1 MFTQFYIIIIARR
14 QYCRIFYMIILERE
28 KVYIMAKAKDNRKV
42 VVNNAMAKAEKF
54 SNIESARNAYRD
66 ACEGE
71 TKSARRK
78 AEIAYSVK
86 ANETFKPKYESVSAY
101 FEGEGQDAFYA
112 TSYKQFMSLSDMY
125 EYVWCYDELEL
136 FNSNTASAL
145 VTYCR
150 KDATKVIKAV
160 KDGIISPS
168 DTKEYIREN
177 LKPLFGGKCET
188 VKEGTKASS
197 NAEKDNMKV
206 NWAIVSHFIKKNATK
221 GGDVEKAFNELLKY
235 YENK

>member
-1 MFTQFYIIIIARR
+1 
-14 QYCRIFYMIILERE
+14 
-28 KVYIMAKAKDNRKV
+28 MAKAKDNRKV
-42 VVNNAMAKAEKF
+42 VVSDAMAKAEKF
-54 SNIESARNAYRD
+54 NDMKSARNAFHD

-86 ANETFKPKYESVSAY
+86 ANETFKPEYESISAY

-125 EYVWCYDELEL
+125 EYVWSHDELSM

-160 KDGIISPS
+160 KEGIIAPS
-168 DTKEYIREN
+168 DTKKYIREN
-177 LKPLFGGKCET
+177 LKPLFGGKAET
-188 VKEGTKASS
+188 VKEGTKAKASS
-197 NAEKDNMKV
+197 DAKKDDMKA
-206 NWAIVSHFIKKNATK
+206 NWAILGHFIKKNATK

>member
-1 MFTQFYIIIIARR
+1 
-14 QYCRIFYMIILERE
+14 
-28 KVYIMAKAKDNRKV
+28 MAKAKDNRKV

-54 SNIESARNAYRD
+54 SDMKSARNAYHD
-66 ACEGE
+66 ACEDE

-86 ANETFKPKYESVSAY
+86 ANETFKPEYESVSAY

-125 EYVWCYDELEL
+125 EFVWCYDELES

-160 KDGIISPS
+160 KDGIIAPS

-188 VKEGTKASS
+188 VKDGNKKASS
-197 NAEKDNMKV
+197 NAEKDDMKA
-206 NWAIVSHFIKKNATK
+206 NWAIVAHFIKKNATK

>member
-1 MFTQFYIIIIARR
+1 
-14 QYCRIFYMIILERE
+14 MIILERE
-28 KVYIMAKAKDNRKV
+28 KVYIMSKAKDNRRV

-54 SNIESARNAYRD
+54 SDMKSARNAFHD

-86 ANETFKPKYESVSAY
+86 VNETFKPEYESISAY

-125 EYVWCYDELEL
+125 EFVWCYDELEL

-160 KDGIISPS
+160 KEGLIAPS

-177 LKPLFGGKCET
+177 LKPLFGGKAKT
-188 VKEGTKASS
+188 VKEGTKAKASS
-197 NAEKDNMKV
+197 NAEKDNMKA
-206 NWAIVSHFIKKNATK
+206 NWAILGHFIKKNATK

>member
-1 MFTQFYIIIIARR
+1 MAKWKG
-14 QYCRIFYMIILERE
+14 
-28 KVYIMAKAKDNRKV
+28 KVIVMAKAKDNRKV
-42 VVNNAMAKAEKF
+42 VVSNAKAKAEKF
-54 SNIESARNAYRD
+54 SDMKSARIAYQN

-71 TKSARRK
+71 TKSARKK

-86 ANETFKPKYESVSAY
+86 ANETFKPEYESISAY
-101 FEGEGQDAFYA
+101 FDGEGESAFYA

-125 EYVWCYDELEL
+125 EYVWCYDELEG

-150 KDATKVIKAV
+150 KDAAKVIKAV
-160 KDGIISPS
+160 KEGIIAPS
-168 DTKEYIREN
+168 DTKEYIRDN

-188 VKEGTKASS
+188 VKEGNKKASTD
-197 NAEKDNMKV
+197 AKKDDMKA

>member
-1 MFTQFYIIIIARR
+1 
-14 QYCRIFYMIILERE
+14 
-28 KVYIMAKAKDNRKV
+28 MAKAKDNRKV
-42 VVNNAMAKAEKF
+42 VVSNAKAKAEKF
-54 SNIESARNAYRD
+54 NSIKDAKNAFKD
-66 ACEGE
+66 ACMGE

-78 AEIAYSVK
+78 AEIAYSFK
-86 ANETFKPKYESVSAY
+86 ANETFKPDYESISAY
-101 FEGEGQDAFYA
+101 FKGEGEDAFYA
-112 TSYKQFMSLSDMY
+112 TSYSQFMSLSDQY
-125 EYVWCYDELEL
+125 EYVWCYDELEM

-160 KDGIISPS
+160 KDGIITPS

-177 LKPLFGGKCET
+177 LKPLFGGKAET
-188 VKEGTKASS
+188 VKEGTKAPKATKD
-197 NAEKDNMKV
+197 AEKDNMKA
-206 NWAIVSHFIKKNATK
+206 NWAIVAHFIKKNATK

>member
-1 MFTQFYIIIIARR
+1 
-14 QYCRIFYMIILERE
+14 
-28 KVYIMAKAKDNRKV
+28 MAKAKDNRKV
-42 VVNNAMAKAEKF
+42 VVSDAMAKAEKF
-54 SNIESARNAYRD
+54 NDMKSARNAFHD

-86 ANETFKPKYESVSAY
+86 ANETFKPEYESISAY

-125 EYVWCYDELEL
+125 EYVWSHDELSM

-160 KDGIISPS
+160 KDGIIAPS

-177 LKPLFGGKCET
+177 LKPLFGGKAET
-188 VKEGTKASS
+188 VKEGTKAPKATKD
-197 NAEKDNMKV
+197 AEKDNIKAD
-206 NWAIVSHFIKKNATK
+206 WAIVAHFIKKNATK

>member
-1 MFTQFYIIIIARR
+1 
-14 QYCRIFYMIILERE
+14 
-28 KVYIMAKAKDNRKV
+28 MAKAKDNRRV
-42 VVNNAMAKAEKF
+42 VVSNAKAKAEKF
-54 SNIESARNAYRD
+54 NDIESARSAFRD
-66 ACEGE
+66 ACKGE

-86 ANETFKPKYESVSAY
+86 ANETYKPKYESIKEY
-101 FEGEGQDAFYA
+101 FDVERYDAFYS

-125 EYVWCYDELEL
+125 EYVWCYDELED

-150 KDATKVIKAV
+150 KDATKVIKAT
-160 KDGIISPS
+160 KEGEIAPS
-168 DTKEYIREN
+168 DTKEYIRDK
-177 LKPLFGGKCET
+177 LTYLFGGKAKT
-188 VKEGTKASS
+188 VKEGTKAPKATN
-197 NAEKDNMKV
+197 NAEKDNMKA
-206 NWAIVSHFIKKNATK
+206 NWAIVAHFIKKNATK

>member
-1 MFTQFYIIIIARR
+1 
-14 QYCRIFYMIILERE
+14 
-28 KVYIMAKAKDNRKV
+28 MAKTKDNRKV
-42 VVNNAMAKAEKF
+42 VVSNAKEKAEKF
-54 SNIESARNAYRD
+54 SDMRSARNAYHD

-86 ANETFKPKYESVSAY
+86 VNETFKPEYESISAY
-101 FEGEGQDAFYA
+101 FESEGQDAFYA

-125 EYVWCYDELEL
+125 EFVWCYDELAL

-160 KDGIISPS
+160 KDGIIAPS
-168 DTKEYIREN
+168 DTKEFIRAN
-177 LKPLFGGKCET
+177 LKPMFGGKSKT
-188 VKEGTKASS
+188 IKDGNKKASS
-197 NAEKDNMKV
+197 DAKKDNMKA
-206 NWAIVSHFIKKNATK
+206 NWAIVGHFIKKNATK
-221 GGDVEKAFNELLKY
+221 GGDVEKAWNELLKH